1 MSIAFCC
8 SVKQLA
14 SLDLSLLK
22 QLKDTLGIQGNLPW
36 VFVFG
41 DEQELIDDQL
51 VPLLSAKEYRNYSS
65 VDALKKHSIYASL
78 VGALVARYG
87 FSDFVCCTE
96 DTFLTEHLT
105 AGTAYAGLPQLN
117 QYPAVGYASASD
129 FIGELCKNRLDDVDV
144 AQLSK
149 AVADIFTEGDNY
161 LYVDI
166 STLVHFDHATGI
178 QRVVKELSTQL
189 MALELSVDCRF
200 IYSYPQHNHFYHIV
214 SIDAP
219 VLPYE
224 AMEDAIVDFTE
235 GDKILFLDLHPSNAY
250 TKNAV
255 IHQLQLRGVESYF
268 VVYDLLPNSHPH
280 CFVQELV
287 DDFQLW
293 LATVARSSGAV
304 CISNDVSHKLDEWI
318 ASTGSYRYPHL
329 TNTFFHLGAD
339 FDTSKK
345 MDQARPDQADAVE
358 AHINNPNQQVFLMVG
373 TIEPRKGH
381 KDVLDAFDDI
391 WALDSDSTLLIVGKA
406 GWRNE
411 SFIDRMQHHP
421 QLGKRLFWLQG
432 LSDGYLDYLYQKSD
446 CLIAASEGEGFGLP
460 LIEAAQYGLPI
471 IARDIPVFRE
481 VAGDHAS
488 YFFNKLELLNLIKS
502 KDYES
507 SEKIKHLSWN
517 ESALKLIEIVLNDD

>member
-8 SVKQLA
+8 SVEHLE
-14 SLDLSLLK
+14 SLDLALLK
-22 QLKDTLGIQGNLPW
+22 QLKELLGIEGDKPW
-36 VFVFG
+36 VFIFG
-41 DEQELIDDQL
+41 DGQEIIDDKL
-51 VPLLSAKEYRNYSS
+51 ASVLSSKEYRNYSS
-65 VDALKKHSIYASL
+65 IEAFRNCSIYSNL
-78 VGALVARYG
+78 VSALIARYS
-87 FSDFVCCTE
+87 FSDFVCCAE
-96 DTFLTEHLT
+96 DLTLTELLS
-105 AGTAYAGLPQLN
+105 AGTEHAELSHLN
-117 QYPAVGYASASD
+117 QYPAVGYTSISD
-129 FIGELCKNRLDDVDV
+129 FIDKLSKTDLNEVDV
-144 AQLSK
+144 SLLSK
-149 AVADIFTEGDNY
+149 ALAEIFTDTQNY
-161 LYVDI
+161 LYVDV

-189 MALELSVDCRF
+189 LALDLPVDCQF
-200 IYSYPQHNHFYHIV
+200 IYSYPEHNNFYHID
-214 SIDAP
+214 SIDSP

-224 AMEDAIVDFTE
+224 MMETAIVDFTD

-250 TKNAV
+250 TKNTV

-268 VVYDLLPNSHPH
+268 VVYDLLPISHPH

-304 CISNDVSHKLDEWI
+304 CISKDVSNKLDDWI
-318 ASTGSYRYPHL
+318 ATTGSYRYPHL
-329 TNTFFHLGAD
+329 TNAFFHLGAD

-345 MDQARPDQADAVE
+345 MDLAKPDQADVVE

-373 TIEPRKGH
+373 TVEPRKGH
-381 KDVLDAFDDI
+381 KDVLDAFDEI
-391 WALDSDSTLLIVGKA
+391 WASDSESALVIVGKA

-411 SFIDRMQHHP
+411 EFIHRLQHHP

-432 LSDGYLDYLYQKSD
+432 LSDGYLDYLYQNTD

-481 VAGDHAS
+481 VGGEFIS
-488 YFFNKLELLNLIKS
+488 CFRSKNNLINIISSNEWSKKS
-502 KDYES
+502 TLGLPYLSWRQS
-507 SEKIKHLSWN
+507 SE
-517 ESALKLIEIVLNDD
+517 ALVNVLFK